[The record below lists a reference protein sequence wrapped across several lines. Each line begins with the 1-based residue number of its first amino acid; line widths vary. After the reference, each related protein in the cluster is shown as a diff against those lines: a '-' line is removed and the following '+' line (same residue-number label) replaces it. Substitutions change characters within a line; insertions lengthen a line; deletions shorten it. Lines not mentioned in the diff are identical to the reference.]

1 MSALPQTYAAVKTA
15 GLPFVGEMFDP
26 DHDPAL
32 TLGAAACLAA
42 VIIGCWPARTDRASV
57 HPPAEWRLTMSTEP
71 TQATAADR
79 VERGLRRTMPDRVV
93 DRAAQHATPT
103 LLAVRDWLLV
113 ALSFSTGIYE
123 AISFLTFGKVFSAAQ
138 TGNLVLLGV
147 GALTHE
153 PAGPNEVTVAI
164 ALAAFFAGAML
175 AMPILRAFDGDR
187 EIEDNNVFQVWP
199 RRVSIVLAITL
210 ILQAGFL
217 AVWVTAASPATLAY
231 PLIGLSAFAMGLQ
244 MNAIRSLHVP
254 GISVTAFTAT
264 FIDLASGIATWSLTA
279 PKVRRLAGDLVSMVA
294 GALLGDWM
302 LSHAH
307 PYAPVVP
314 LIVIAVVISVAS
326 LALKPRGPSPAG
338 EQDSSTQRMA
348 RQILPSPR
356 LAHWRQGQRHQSL
369 GDRRRSC

>member
-1 MSALPQTYAAVKTA
+1 
-15 GLPFVGEMFDP
+15 
-26 DHDPAL
+26 
-32 TLGAAACLAA
+32 
-42 VIIGCWPARTDRASV
+42 
-57 HPPAEWRLTMSTEP
+57 
-71 TQATAADR
+71 
-79 VERGLRRTMPDRVV
+79 MPDRVA
-93 DRAAQHATPT
+93 DLAAAHATPAH
-103 LLAVRDWLLV
+103 LAIRDWLLV

-123 AISFLTFGKVFSAAQ
+123 GISFLTFGKVFSAAQ
-138 TGNLVLLGV
+138 TGNIVLLGI
-147 GALTHE
+147 GARTRPPH
-153 PAGPNEVTVAI
+153 GPNEATVAI
-164 ALAAFFAGAML
+164 ALAAFFAGAAL
-175 AMPILRAFDGDR
+175 AVPILKTFQGDR
-187 EIEDNNVFQVWP
+187 PVEDHHDVFEVWP

-217 AVWVTAASPATLAY
+217 AVWATAASPATLAY
-231 PLIGLSAFAMGLQ
+231 PLIALSAFAMGLQ
-244 MNAIRSLHVP
+244 INAVRTLHVP

-326 LALKPRGPSPAG
+326 LALKPRGQSPAG
-338 EQDSSTQRMA
+338 EQDSSMQQIV

-356 LAHWRQGQRHQSL
+356 LAHWRQGQRHS
-369 GDRRRSC
+369 R

>member
-1 MSALPQTYAAVKTA
+1 
-15 GLPFVGEMFDP
+15 
-26 DHDPAL
+26 
-32 TLGAAACLAA
+32 
-42 VIIGCWPARTDRASV
+42 
-57 HPPAEWRLTMSTEP
+57 
-71 TQATAADR
+71 
-79 VERGLRRTMPDRVV
+79 MPDRVV

-326 LALKPRGPSPAG
+326 LALKPRGQSPAG
-338 EQDSSTQRMA
+338 EQDSSMQQIV

-356 LAHWRQGQRHQSL
+356 LAHWRQGQRHS
-369 GDRRRSC
+369 R